1 MSENINEN
9 FNNNNNNNNNI
20 NFNFEFDNNSVVSM
34 PVIALRGMVMFPS
47 MVLHFDV
54 GRKRSVLA
62 LENALKNDQNIFV
75 VSQNDVKIDE
85 PKSDNIYKIGV
96 ISKVKQILRQPGGII
111 RALVEGSQRGI
122 IFKVEKSSPFIK
134 AQVKYLN
141 ELIEPKDLYSTALE
155 RKSKELFMEYLSIA
169 PRVSP
174 DLVIAVHTMK
184 ELGQIADFIASN
196 IPLDYE
202 DKQKILEEL
211 NNQKR
216 LDLVAFY
223 LAKELDILKIENKLA
238 VQLRNNIDR
247 RQKEYFLREQMKI
260 ISEELGEEDDP
271 RADAKKYMKKLKTL
285 KLSKQNFDKLSEEI
299 NRFARMPFSSGESSI
314 IRNYIDFCLGLP
326 WNKIS
331 KDNNNILKAEEILDK
346 SHYGLEFVK
355 ERIIEFLS
363 ARQLAKSKC
372 SSSQILCLV
381 GPPGVGKTS
390 IAKSLAKA
398 MGKKFLRISLGGVND
413 ESEIRG
419 HRKTYIGAMPG
430 KIMSSIKKINVKNP
444 LFLLDEIDKLSKD
457 YHGDPASALL
467 EVLDSEQNKEFND
480 HFVDLDF
487 DLSEVFFVATAN
499 DVSNIPSPLLDRLE
513 IINLYSYTH
522 DEKFHIAKEH
532 LISGLN
538 SRIFKINDECID
550 ILIENY
556 TREAGVREL
565 ERKFASLMRKSAKL
579 IVTGEK
585 KKVIINSE
593 NLEEMLGPK
602 KYKRENISKEGEV
615 GIVRGLA
622 WTAVGGETLPIEV
635 SLMKGKG
642 KVQIT
647 GSLGK
652 VMQESAQLAVSYIR
666 SNSQKLGIDKDFYKN
681 TDIHIHAPEGAVPK
695 DGPSAGVTMTTAL
708 VSALSNTPARQDVAM
723 TGEITLKGRVLPIGG
738 LKEKTMAAYRA
749 GVKTVI
755 IPEGNKSDLSKVDK
769 VVKDGIDFIVA
780 DNLDTV
786 LENAL
791 EKSRR

>member
-1 MSENINEN
+1 MSKQTDKNFDDNHDFNYDTDENSEKL
-9 FNNNNNNNNNI
+9 
-20 NFNFEFDNNSVVSM
+20 ELLM

-62 LENALKNDQNIFV
+62 LENALKGDQNIFV
-75 VSQNDVKIDE
+75 VSQNDVRVDE
-85 PKSDNIYKIGV
+85 PESDNIYKIGV

-111 RALVEGSQRGI
+111 RALVEGSQRGVI
-122 IFKVEKSSPFIK
+122 VKVEKSNPFIK

-141 ELIEPKDLYSTALE
+141 ELIEPKDLSSTALE
-155 RKSKELFMEYLSIA
+155 RKAKELFMEYLSIA

-196 IPLDYE
+196 IPLDFE
-202 DKQKILEEL
+202 DKQKILEEMSDR
-211 NNQKR
+211 KR
-216 LDLVAFY
+216 LDLVVSH

-238 VQLRNNIDR
+238 VQLRNSIDR
-247 RQKEYFLREQMKI
+247 RQKEYFLREQMRV

-271 RADAKKYMKKLKTL
+271 RADARKYMKKLKAL
-285 KLSKQNFDKLSEEI
+285 KLSRQNFDKLSEEI
-299 NRFARMPFSSGESSI
+299 NRFARTPFAAGESSI

-326 WNKIS
+326 WNKTS
-331 KDNNNILKAEEILDK
+331 KDNNDILKAEEILNK
-346 SHYGLEFVK
+346 SHYGLELVK

-363 ARQLAKSKC
+363 ARQLSKC

-390 IAKSLAKA
+390 VAKSLAKA

-419 HRKTYIGAMPG
+419 HRKTYVGAMPG
-430 KIMSSIKKINVKNP
+430 KIMSSIKKVNVKNP
-444 LFLLDEIDKLSKD
+444 FFLLDEVDKLSKN
-457 YHGDPASALL
+457 YHGDPAAALL

-499 DVSNIPSPLLDRLE
+499 DISNIPSPLLDRLE

-532 LISGLN
+532 LITKQMKKNGLN
-538 SRIFKINDECID
+538 SRSFKIDDECID

-556 TREAGVREL
+556 TREAGVRE
-565 ERKFASLMRKSAKL
+565 R
-579 IVTGEK
+579 
-585 KKVIINSE
+585 
-593 NLEEMLGPK
+593 
-602 KYKRENISKEGEV
+602 EV

-708 VSALSNTPARQDVAM
+708 VSALSNTPARRDVAM
-723 TGEITLKGRVLPIGG
+723 TGEITLKGKVLPIGG

-769 VVKDGIDFIVA
+769 VVKEGIDFIIA

-791 EKSRR
+791 EKHKT